1 VSCVSRVDSLSAIIA
16 NYSTFCESLIK
27 NEGKSSGDTKSK
39 ASGHRRML
47 EDPEFLIEITVPPRH
62 LCKSFIKN
70 NYRIFSEAIAS
81 LVSMVVLALLDESQ
95 NTLNMLK

>member
-1 VSCVSRVDSLSAIIA
+1 MSCVSRVDSLSAIIA

-47 EDPEFLIEITVPPRH
+47 EDPGF
-62 LCKSFIKN
+62 FI
-70 NYRIFSEAIAS
+70 AIA
-81 LVSMVVLALLDESQ
+81 VPQYVLSFLKPLTLFLQKANCDMIVAFDEAQ
-95 NTLNMLK
+95 NTLNTLK